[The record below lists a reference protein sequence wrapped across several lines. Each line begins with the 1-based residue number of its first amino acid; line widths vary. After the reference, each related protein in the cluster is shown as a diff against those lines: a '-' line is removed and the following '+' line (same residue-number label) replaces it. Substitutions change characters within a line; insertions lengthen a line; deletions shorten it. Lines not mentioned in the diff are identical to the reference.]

1 MRPIASVARLGVA
14 VLALAGCAIST
25 QREIELGTDYSR
37 QVNAQLPMVTD
48 PEAVRYIN
56 VLGDSIAR
64 IADDRNLD
72 WRFFIVDSPDVNA
85 FAIPG
90 GFVYVNRGLIE
101 RTTQMNQ
108 LAGVLGHEI
117 GHVVRRHSVKQMQ
130 KGQGLTMGVLL
141 GCILTPI
148 CTNGG
153 DAAVGIAGNLAM
165 ASFSRSDEAE
175 SDREGIRYVMRA
187 GIDPRG
193 IPQMFRI
200 LIKERNDHPSGAST
214 PGSARTPWRRSACGR
229 PSRRSPS
236 SAKGSWTGSRATR
249 HATSS
254 SSSASPSSRPRRRAR
269 ASGTPSRRTREVA
282 LVRGRQRQTCAG
294 SRRPARAAPICGGV
308 GGLRP

>member
-1 MRPIASVARLGVA
+1 MRPIASVARLGVT

-175 SDREGIRYVMRA
+175 SDQEGIRYVMRA

-193 IPQMFRI
+193 IPEMFRI
-200 LIKERNDHPSGAST
+200 LIKERNDHPSGGIDSWF
-214 PGSARTPWRRSACGR
+214 RTHPMEEERV
-229 PSRRSPS
+229 
-236 SAKGSWTGSRATR
+236 RATESTIAQFSKGQLDR
-249 HATSS
+249 LARDT
-254 SSSASPSSRPRRRAR
+254 PRYQQFKQRLSKLPAAPTRAR
-269 ASGTPSRRTREVA
+269 
-282 LVRGRQRQTCAG
+282 
-294 SRRPARAAPICGGV
+294 
-308 GGLRP
+308 

>member
-1 MRPIASVARLGVA
+1 MLAMPRLFRLPSPLRFRRVVRPIAAVA

-175 SDREGIRYVMRA
+175 SDQEGIRYVMRA

-193 IPQMFRI
+193 IPEMFRI
-200 LIKERNDHPSGAST
+200 LIKERNDHPSGGIDSWF
-214 PGSARTPWRRSACGR
+214 RTHPMEEERV
-229 PSRRSPS
+229 
-236 SAKGSWTGSRATR
+236 RATESTIAQFSKGQLDR
-249 HATSS
+249 LARDT
-254 SSSASPSSRPRRRAR
+254 PRYQQFKQRLSKLPAAPTRAR
-269 ASGTPSRRTREVA
+269 
-282 LVRGRQRQTCAG
+282 
-294 SRRPARAAPICGGV
+294 
-308 GGLRP
+308 